1 MQQPQTSVSS
11 ISSHFGLRETPQTP
25 NQGRIILVGA
35 GPGDPDLLTIKA
47 LKAIQAA
54 DVIVYDKLVGRAIIG
69 FAKADAELIFVGKS
83 RSVHTLPQ
91 QDINQLLVNKALA
104 GLTVV
109 RLKGGDPF
117 IFGRGGE
124 EVDAARAASVQ
135 IDVIPGI
142 TAALG
147 CAADAQ
153 IPLTH
158 RDHASAVTF
167 IAGQCKDLES
177 QNWQGLHGP
186 GRTLVIYMGL
196 NGAADI
202 ADKLIA
208 EGASGVLSVAI
219 IENGTRRSARVLMA
233 TLDTLAEVVAT
244 YGVGSPALLVI
255 GDVAALAKAS
265 EHPLEALSVFQ
276 LALAAE

>member
-11 ISSHFGLRETPQTP
+11 ISSHFGLRETQQTP

-91 QDINQLLVNKALA
+91 RDINQLLVNKALA
-104 GLTVV
+104 GLTVI

-124 EVDAARAASVQ
+124 EVDAARAAGVQ

-177 QNWQGLHGP
+177 QNWQGLHGL

-208 EGASGVLSVAI
+208 EGASGVLPVAI

>member
-1 MQQPQTSVSS
+1 
-11 ISSHFGLRETPQTP
+11 
-25 NQGRIILVGA
+25 
-35 GPGDPDLLTIKA
+35 
-47 LKAIQAA
+47 LKLA
-54 DVIVYDKLVGRAIIG
+54 R
-69 FAKADAELIFVGKS
+69 ADAEMIFVGKS
-83 RSVHTLPQ
+83 RSAHTLRQ
-91 QDINQLLVNKALA
+91 EAINQLLIDKASE

-124 EVDAARAASVQ
+124 ELDAARAANV
-135 IDVIPGI
+135 DVEIIPGI

-147 CAADAQ
+147 CAASAQ

-167 IAGQCKDLES
+167 VAGQCRDLS
-177 QNWQGLHGP
+177 AQNWRGLHGA

-202 ADKLIA
+202 ADKLMS
-208 EGASGVLSVAI
+208 EGAASDLPVAI
-219 IENGTRRSARVLMA
+219 IENGTRKSTRILTT
-233 TLDTLAEVVAT
+233 TLDQLGAIVSR
-244 YGVGSPALLVI
+244 YGIGSPALLVV
-255 GDVAALAKAS
+255 GDVAAHATVS
-265 EHPLEALSVFQ
+265 ENPLEALSALQ